1 VIRVKWYDQKW
12 SKIAIAYGIISCVAF
27 GAITL
32 LWYYGLSDRNV
43 TTVTVV
49 PDPRL
54 NYATRKSI
62 EEFIQNFCLKS
73 AENGQDKAF
82 FGAQWRTI
90 FQHLKQTFACVKD
103 ANAVRKQR
111 THMYIKFAAHTPA
124 VTLNNNHIVTADG
137 LLIGVQFYRSDIVV
151 TLPHIVADQDIIP
164 SELCQLAQWAVTIPE
179 FVRSQATIIWKNP
192 TEIHLIFKEYPKNSV
207 LITTQTELSPQTID
221 AIKRVIALDDVA
233 QLDARFDGML
243 VARVEKKI
251 KTRRRG
257 A

>member
-1 VIRVKWYDQKW
+1 MQYSVY
-12 SKIAIAYGIISCVAF
+12 ACAAA

-32 LWYYGLSDRNV
+32 LWYYGLSDRLV

-49 PDPRL
+49 PDARL
-54 NYATRKSI
+54 NYAARKSI

-73 AENGQDKAF
+73 TKNRQDKALL
-82 FGAQWRTI
+82 
-90 FQHLKQTFACVKD
+90 FQQLKQTFLCIKD
-103 ANAVRKQR
+103 AYAVRKKR

-124 VTLNNNHIVTADG
+124 VALNNSHIVTADG
-137 LLIGVQFYRSDIVV
+137 LLIGVQFYRSDIMV
-151 TLPHIVADQDIIP
+151 TLPQIVADQDVMP

-179 FVRSQATIIWKNP
+179 AVRSQATVMWKNP
-192 TEIHLIFKEYPKNSV
+192 TEIHLLFKEYPKNSV

-221 AIKRVIALDDVA
+221 AIKRVIALDEVA

-251 KTRRRG
+251 KTKRRG
-257 A
+257 